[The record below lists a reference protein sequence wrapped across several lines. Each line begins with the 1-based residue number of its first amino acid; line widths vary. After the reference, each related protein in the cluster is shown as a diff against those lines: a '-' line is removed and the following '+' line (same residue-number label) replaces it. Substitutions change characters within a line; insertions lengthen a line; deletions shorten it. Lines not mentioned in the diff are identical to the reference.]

1 MSGQSFQEQ
10 LAGLGFEHCWGCG
23 VANEHGL
30 RLKSYWNS
38 AGGGEAD
45 LATTGRGANEG
56 EGEVEGDEAICIWQ
70 PQPYH
75 IAAPGIVNG
84 GILATLIDCHS
95 AATACADAY
104 RRAGRAIQPGGEPLV
119 YLTAQLDVRYLRPT
133 PADGPLTLRAR
144 VVERDERR
152 TTVECSVMGASG
164 VESARGTVVCAR
176 PRAAL

>member
-1 MSGQSFQEQ
+1 MTEQRSFQEQ
-10 LAGLGFEHCWGCG
+10 LAALGFEHCWGCG

-30 RLKSYWNS
+30 RLKSYWY
-38 AGGGEAD
+38 
-45 LATTGRGANEG
+45 G
-56 EGEVEGDEAICIWQ
+56 EGESGGESGEAVCTWQ

-75 IAAPGIVNG
+75 IAAPGIVSG

-104 RRAGRAIQPGGEPLV
+104 RTAGRAIQSGGEPLV

-133 PADGPLTLRAR
+133 PADGPLTLRAS
-144 VVERDERR
+144 VVERGERR
-152 TTVECSVMGASG
+152 TTVECSVIGASG

>member
-10 LAGLGFEHCWGCG
+10 LAALGFEHCWGCG

-30 RLKSYWNS
+30 RLKSYW
-38 AGGGEAD
+38 AGERENQSKGTDSDA
-45 LATTGRGANEG
+45 
-56 EGEVEGDEAICIWQ
+56 VCVWQ

-75 IAAPGIVNG
+75 IAVPGIVNG

-104 RRAGRAIQPGGEPLV
+104 RSAGRAIQPGGEPLV

-133 PADGPLTLRAR
+133 PIDGPLTLRAR
-144 VVERDERR
+144 VVERNERR
-152 TTVECSVMGASG
+152 TTVECSVMGVSG
-164 VESARGTVVCAR
+164 VESACGTVVCAR
-176 PRAAL
+176 PRAAPPLPDAARPCLL

>member
-1 MSGQSFQEQ
+1 MSEQSFQEQ

-30 RLKSYWNS
+30 RLKSYWDGENKREGES
-38 AGGGEAD
+38 EGESGEA
-45 LATTGRGANEG
+45 
-56 EGEVEGDEAICIWQ
+56 VCVWQ

-75 IAAPGIVNG
+75 IAAPGIVSG

-104 RRAGRAIQPGGEPLV
+104 RQAGRTIQPGGEPLV

-144 VVERDERR
+144 VVERGERR
-152 TTVECSVMGASG
+152 TTVECSVVGAGG

-176 PRAAL
+176 PRLI